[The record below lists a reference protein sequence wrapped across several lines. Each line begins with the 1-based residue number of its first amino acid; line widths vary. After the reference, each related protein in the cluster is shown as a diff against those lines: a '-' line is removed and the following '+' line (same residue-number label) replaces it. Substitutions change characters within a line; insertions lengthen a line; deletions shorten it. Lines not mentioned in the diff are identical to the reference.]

1 MLNLD
6 EMVAKMRT
14 RRLEATS
21 GLVLVFDH
29 TGDLLYASAGK
40 CMAYALEE
48 VAEVYELRGAAV
60 KVKRCSPR
68 PWSTVPFT
76 LNILNL
82 MTSAEA

>member
-1 MLNLD
+1 MLDLD
-6 EMVAKMRT
+6 AMVAKMRT
-14 RRLEATS
+14 RRLEAA
-21 GLVLVFDH
+21 GMVLVFDQR
-29 TGDLLYASAGK
+29 GELLYASAGK